1 MPVTHSNFNGLQVQ
15 NICNLAILP
24 LKTKTKGPAPP
35 QSEGEDIIDEALTAF
50 KANVFFKNFEVKGN
64 ADRLLVYVTL
74 YISQALLKMPN
85 LKKGDAEKQ
94 LFALAIE
101 NFALPGD
108 KNFAL
113 GGIVTN
119 PANRGETDTIRQYLT
134 QIRQETGQRLL
145 QKVYAN
151 GDAAPDK
158 WWMCFN
164 KRKFLNKNL

>member
-1 MPVTHSNFNGLQVQ
+1 VTHSQFNTLQVQ
-15 NICNLAILP
+15 NVCNLAILP

-35 QSEGEDIIDEALTAF
+35 QQDGDDIIDEALNAF
-50 KANVFFKNFEVKGN
+50 KANVFFKNFEVKGP
-64 ADRLLVYVTL
+64 ADRLLVYITL

-85 LKKGDAEKQ
+85 QSKQNAEKQ
-94 LFALAIE
+94 LFQLAIE

-119 PANRGETDTIRQYLT
+119 PTNRGETDQIRQYLT
-134 QIRQETGQRLL
+134 QIRQETGYRLL
-145 QKVYAN
+145 EKVYAAN
-151 GDAAPDK
+151 QAQPDK

>member
-1 MPVTHSNFNGLQVQ
+1 MPVTHSNFNNLEVQ
-15 NICNLAILP
+15 NVCNLPILP
-24 LKTKTKGPAPP
+24 LKTKAKGPAPP
-35 QSEGEDIIDEALTAF
+35 AQEGEDIIDEALNCF
-50 KANVFFKNFEVKGN
+50 KANVFFRNFEVKGA
-64 ADRLLVYVTL
+64 ADRLLIYITL

-85 LKKGDAEKQ
+85 QNKINAEKA
-94 LFALAIE
+94 LFQLAIE

-119 PANRGETDTIRQYLT
+119 PASRAETDLIRQYLT
-134 QIRQETGQRLL
+134 QIRQETGLRLL
-145 QKVYAN
+145 AKVYAN

-164 KRKFLNKNL
+164 KRKFLNKQL